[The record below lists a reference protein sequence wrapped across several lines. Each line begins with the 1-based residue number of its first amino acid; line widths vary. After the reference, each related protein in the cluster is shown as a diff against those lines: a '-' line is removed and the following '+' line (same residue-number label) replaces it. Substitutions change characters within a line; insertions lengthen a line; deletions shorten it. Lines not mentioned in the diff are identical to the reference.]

1 MKPPRALPILS
12 VVLFAAAV
20 RGEVIE
26 RVIVKVN
33 GDIVT
38 QSEFEARQIAAVQ
51 QARIAPEQVE
61 KYLRENNAHILQEAI
76 DDLLLVQRAADLG
89 IKLRPEFVKE
99 IIEGIK
105 KDNKIASDDE
115 LQQQLK
121 REGMTL
127 EELKRN
133 IERNVLK
140 RQVMQ
145 RELESKVTVTEDD
158 TKAWYEANKAEY
170 TKPAT
175 VHLQQLVVR
184 ADAKTPSLAADLV
197 ARARG
202 GEDLAEL
209 AKAYA
214 AAPTKATVSDLGV
227 LRKGDLAPAME
238 KIAFALAPGQISDAV
253 PTPDGFRVLK
263 LVEKTEGS
271 VVPYE
276 DARAE
281 IQRRLTQTRG
291 NEQVEKYLAGLREKA
306 IVDLRVREVPLQLTG
321 PSPAGTTR
329 LDASAA
335 GAAAAGAAGAPEA
348 AAPEASP
355 PPASV
360 GPPAPAGQQEEE
372 ISTTPQAEPERVVPP
387 ATDAPTPVPTPT
399 PKPTPTPPPT
409 PPSE

>member
-12 VVLFAAAV
+12 VVFFAAAA
-20 RGEVIE
+20 RGEILE

-33 GDIVT
+33 GDVVT

-51 QARIAPEQVE
+51 QARVTPDQVE
-61 KYLRENNAHILQEAI
+61 KFLRENNAHILQEAI

-127 EELKRN
+127 DELKRN

-145 RELESKVTVTEDD
+145 RELENKIAVTEDD
-158 TKAWYEANKAEY
+158 AKAWYQANLAEF

-184 ADAKTPSLAADLV
+184 SDPNSPTLAGELV

-209 AKAYA
+209 AKAYT
-214 AAPTKATVSDLGV
+214 AAPPRAAVADLGV
-227 LRKGDLAPAME
+227 LGKGDIAPEME
-238 KIAFALAPGQISDAV
+238 KIAFALAPGGVSDAI
-253 PTPDGFRVLK
+253 PTADGFRILKVL
-263 LVEKTEGS
+263 EKTEGS
-271 VVPYE
+271 VVPYG

-281 IQRRLTQTRG
+281 IQRRLTQSRST
-291 NEQVEKYLAGLREKA
+291 EQVEKYLAGLREKA

-321 PSPAGTTR
+321 PAPAGTTR
-329 LDASAA
+329 LDAAA
-335 GAAAAGAAGAPEA
+335 ATEPGSAAAGTSPSPAPSPTR
-348 AAPEASP
+348 APASP
-355 PPASV
+355 D
-360 GPPAPAGQQEEE
+360 EE
-372 ISTTPQAEPERVVPP
+372 ISTTPQAQPERVAPP
-387 ATDAPTPVPTPT
+387 AGAVAPTPAPTPT
-399 PKPTPTPPPT
+399 PQPPPQ
-409 PPSE
+409 

>member
-12 VVLFAAAV
+12 VALFAAAA

-51 QARIAPEQVE
+51 QARVSPDQVE
-61 KYLRENNAHILQEAI
+61 KFLRENNAHILQEAI

-89 IKLRPEFVKE
+89 IKLRPEYVKE
-99 IIEGIK
+99 VIEGIK
-105 KDNKIASDDE
+105 KENKIASDDE

-133 IERNVLK
+133 IERNILK

-145 RELESKVTVTEDD
+145 RELESKIAVTEDD
-158 TKAWYEANKAEY
+158 TRAWYEANKADY

-175 VHLQQLVVR
+175 VHLQQLLVR
-184 ADAKTPSLAADLV
+184 SDPKSPSLAVDLV
-197 ARARG
+197 GRARA

-214 AAPTKATVSDLGV
+214 AAPHKATVSDLGV
-227 LRKGDLAPAME
+227 LRKGDLAPDVE
-238 KIAFALAPGQISDAV
+238 KIAFALAPGQVSEPL
-253 PTPDGFRVLK
+253 PTPDGFRILK
-263 LVEKTEGS
+263 VVEKTEGS

-281 IQRRLTQTRG
+281 IQRRLSQTRG

-321 PSPAGTTR
+321 PAPAGATR
-329 LDASAA
+329 LEPAAEGASATA
-335 GAAAAGAAGAPEA
+335 SPSPA
-348 AAPEASP
+348 AAPAHP
-355 PPASV
+355 D
-360 GPPAPAGQQEEE
+360 EE
-372 ISTTPQAEPERVVPP
+372 ISTTPQTRPERVAPP
-387 ATDAPTPVPTPT
+387 PTGTPT
-399 PKPTPTPPPT
+399 PSPTPTPPP
-409 PPSE
+409 PA

>member
-1 MKPPRALPILS
+1 MKPSRTLPILS
-12 VVLFAAAV
+12 VVLFAAAA
-20 RGEVIE
+20 RGEIIE

-33 GDIVT
+33 GDVVT

-51 QARIAPEQVE
+51 QARVNPDQVE
-61 KYLRENNAHILQEAI
+61 KFLRENNAHILQEAI

-145 RELESKVTVTEDD
+145 KELENKIAVTEDD

-175 VHLQQLVVR
+175 VHLQQLLVR
-184 ADAKTPSLAADLV
+184 SDGGNPSLAVELV
-197 ARARG
+197 GRARG

-214 AAPTKATVSDLGV
+214 TAPAKASVSDLGV
-227 LRKGDLAPAME
+227 LRKGDLAPDVE
-238 KIAFALAPGQISDAV
+238 KIAFALAPGQVSEPL
-253 PTPDGFRVLK
+253 PTPDGFRILK
-263 LVEKTEGS
+263 VVEKTDGS

-276 DARAE
+276 DARPE
-281 IQRRLTQTRG
+281 IQRRLTQSRS

-321 PSPAGTTR
+321 PAPAGATR
-329 LDASAA
+329 LEPAA
-335 GAAAAGAAGAPEA
+335 EGAAAAPASPA
-348 AAPEASP
+348 AAPANP
-355 PPASV
+355 D
-360 GPPAPAGQQEEE
+360 EE
-372 ISTTPQAEPERVVPP
+372 ISTTPQTRPERVAPP
-387 ATDAPTPVPTPT
+387 PTGAPTPS
-399 PKPTPTPPPT
+399 PTPTPPP
-409 PPSE
+409 PPQ

>member
-12 VVLFAAAV
+12 VVLFAAAA
-20 RGEVIE
+20 RGEIIE

-33 GDIVT
+33 GDVVT

-51 QARIAPEQVE
+51 QARVTPDQVE
-61 KYLRENNAHILQEAI
+61 KFLRENNAHILQEAI
-76 DDLLLVQRAADLG
+76 DDLLVVQRAADLG

-105 KDNKIASDDE
+105 KDNKIASDEE

-145 RELESKVTVTEDD
+145 RELENKIAVTEDD

-175 VHLQQLVVR
+175 VHLQQLLVR
-184 ADAKTPSLAADLV
+184 SDPRSPSLAVELV
-197 ARARG
+197 GRARG
-202 GEDLAEL
+202 GEELAEL

-214 AAPTKATVSDLGV
+214 AAPHKASVSDLGV
-227 LRKGDLAPAME
+227 LRKGDLAPDVE
-238 KIAFALAPGQISDAV
+238 KIAFALAPGQVSEPI
-253 PTPDGFRVLK
+253 PTPDGFRILK
-263 LVEKTEGS
+263 VVEKTEGS

-281 IQRRLTQTRG
+281 IQRRLTQTRS

-321 PSPAGTTR
+321 PTPAGATR
-329 LDASAA
+329 LEPAA
-335 GAAAAGAAGAPEA
+335 EGAAAAATASPSPA
-348 AAPEASP
+348 AAPANP
-355 PPASV
+355 D
-360 GPPAPAGQQEEE
+360 EE
-372 ISTTPQAEPERVVPP
+372 ISTTPQTRPERVAPP
-387 ATDAPTPVPTPT
+387 PTGTPT
-399 PKPTPTPPPT
+399 PSPTPTPPP
-409 PPSE
+409 PA